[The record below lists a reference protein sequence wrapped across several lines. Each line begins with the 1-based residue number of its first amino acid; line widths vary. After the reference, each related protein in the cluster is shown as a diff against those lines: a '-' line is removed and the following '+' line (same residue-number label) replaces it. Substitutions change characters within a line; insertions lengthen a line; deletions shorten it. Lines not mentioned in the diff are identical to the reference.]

1 MSKRNNSLAC
11 TPPDAFWSANKALAE
26 LIWRRYDG
34 ATVSTRLAEPIAGL
48 LDVPVRDAKSL
59 LHGTMSVG
67 AGFAVAKSINGPL
80 GLLAAI
86 GLFVYLERDRCG

>member
-11 TPPDAFWSANKALAE
+11 TPPDAFWNADKALAE
-26 LIWRRYDG
+26 LIWGRHDG
-34 ATVSTRLAEPIAGL
+34 ATVSTRLAEPIATL
-48 LDVPVRDAKSL
+48 LDIRVRDAKSV

-67 AGFAVAKSINGPL
+67 AGLAVAKSINGPL